1 MIVELKS
8 VASVIDI
15 KTKIIY
21 PKYQMGG
28 YDKLSGKHIDDL
40 DKLDERFVNEM
51 SEADITLINEL
62 PKTKKLTPYEDLYR
76 RRGVRSKY

>member
-15 KTKIIY
+15 KTKIVY

-28 YDKLSGKHIDDL
+28 YDKLSGIHLDHL
-40 DKLDERFVNEM
+40 DKKFVDEM
-51 SEADITLINEL
+51 SEEDITLINEL
-62 PKTKKLTPYEDLYR
+62 PKTKKISPYEDLFR

>member
-8 VASVIDI
+8 VGSVIDTE
-15 KTKIIY
+15 TKIVY

-40 DKLDERFVNEM
+40 DKKFVDEI
-51 SEADITLINEL
+51 SEADITLINESL
-62 PKTKKLTPYEDLYR
+62 KPNINPYDDLYR
-76 RRGVRSKY
+76 RRGIRSKF

>member
-8 VASVIDI
+8 VASVIDTETRI
-15 KTKIIY
+15 VY

-28 YDKLSGKHIDDL
+28 FDKLSGKHL

-51 SEADITLINEL
+51 SEEDITLINEL
-62 PKTKKLTPYEDLYR
+62 PKTKKISPYEDLFR
-76 RRGVRSKY
+76 KNGVRNKF

>member
-8 VASVIDI
+8 VASVIDTD
-15 KTKIIY
+15 TKIVY
-21 PKYQMGG
+21 PKYEMGG
-28 YDKLSGKHIDDL
+28 YDKLSGTHLDDL
-40 DKLDERFVNEM
+40 DKRFVNEM

-76 RRGVRSKY
+76 RRGVRSKF

>member
-15 KTKIIY
+15 RTKIVY

-40 DKLDERFVNEM
+40 DKKFVDEI
-51 SEADITLINEL
+51 SEADITLINESL
-62 PKTKKLTPYEDLYR
+62 KPNINPYDDLYR
-76 RRGVRSKY
+76 RRGVRSKF

>member
-8 VASVIDI
+8 VASVFDTE
-15 KTKIIY
+15 TKIVY

-28 YDKLSGKHIDDL
+28 YDKLSGTHL
-40 DKLDERFVNEM
+40 YKLDERFVNKM
-51 SEADITLINEL
+51 SESDITLINEL

-76 RRGVRSKY
+76 RRGVRSKF

>member
-8 VASVIDI
+8 VGSVIDTD
-15 KTKIIY
+15 TKIVY
-21 PKYQMGG
+21 PKYEMGG
-28 YDKLSGKHIDDL
+28 YDKLSGTHL

-51 SEADITLINEL
+51 SESDITLINEL

>member
-8 VASVIDI
+8 VGSVIDTDTRI
-15 KTKIIY
+15 VY

-28 YDKLSGKHIDDL
+28 FDKLSGIHL

-62 PKTKKLTPYEDLYR
+62 PKTKKISPYEDLFR
-76 RRGVRSKY
+76 KNGVRNKF